1 MHPTKESSI
10 LDEPKTEPRGGL
22 RAALARLRPSGQ
34 TIPRGIEEVVRVVR
48 SNHPKADVR
57 PIVKAFEVSFAVHQ
71 GQLRKSGEP
80 FISHPVGVALIL
92 AELGM
97 DPVTLTAAL
106 LHDTVEDTDLE
117 LGELHREFGE
127 EVAALIDGLTKI
139 EKIGFRSV
147 QQRKA
152 ENLRKMIVAM
162 ARDPRVLIIKFAD
175 RLHNLQTIGALDPAQ
190 QELTATETLEIYA
203 PLAYR
208 LGMQAVKADLEDLSF
223 KILYPKVYEEIEQ
236 MVLTRQPA
244 REEYLQTVV
253 ALIENKLRE
262 SRIKGEVSGRPKH
275 YYSIYEKMVADGR
288 EFDEIFDLV
297 GVRIIVESLR
307 ECYGVLGA
315 IHASWKPVPGRFKDY
330 IAMPKFN
337 LYQSLHTTVVGPEG
351 KPLEIQIRTGEMHLI
366 AQWGVASHWQ
376 YKQGG
381 RSQVS
386 DEHAAWMTRMLEMQ
400 QTEDDA
406 EFLEGLRLDLFSDD
420 VFVFTPKGEVI
431 EMSKGAT
438 PIDFAY
444 AIHTEV
450 GHNCVGAKV
459 DGRLAPLNHELVSG
473 ETVEIIASKSSR
485 PSRDWLDIVVTP
497 RARTKIRQWF
507 TKEHR
512 DEAISEGRESLIKA
526 FRRAKL
532 PVQKLMA
539 EGIAEQL
546 AVLFH
551 YHDAEAL
558 YVAVGEGRISALTL
572 VRRHLRETQDES
584 EPETPIALASIRTKQ
599 LPTQGVL
606 VEGDSGVL
614 VKLARCC
621 MPVPTDPIMGFVT
634 KGRGVSVHRSDCS
647 NAKVLSELGERLM
660 EVSWAPNA
668 AGIYPVSIQ
677 VESLDRPKLLRDVT
691 TAISDLGLNISQVTS
706 HLESGMAL
714 LRFTLEVTNPS
725 QLHLILNTVRKVEG
739 VFDVHRLTP
748 NSR

>member
-1 MHPTKESSI
+1 M
-10 LDEPKTEPRGGL
+10 
-22 RAALARLRPSGQ
+22 
-34 TIPRGIEEVVRVVR
+34 R

-57 PIVKAFEVSFAVHQ
+57 PIVKAFEVAFAVHQ

-80 FISHPVGVALIL
+80 FISHPVGVAIIL

-97 DPVTLTAAL
+97 DPVTTTAAL

-117 LGELHREFGE
+117 LGDLRREFGD

-139 EKIGFRSV
+139 EKIGFRSA

-162 ARDPRVLIIKFAD
+162 AKDPRVLIIKLAD
-175 RLHNLQTIGALDPAQ
+175 RLHNLRTIGALDSAR

-208 LGMQAVKADLEDLSF
+208 LGMQAVKAELEDLSF
-223 KILYPKVYEEIEQ
+223 KTLYPKVYEEIEQ
-236 MVLTRQPA
+236 MVLLRQPE
-244 REEYLQTVV
+244 RETYLSKTV
-253 ALIENKLRE
+253 ALIEERLRGA
-262 SRIKGEVSGRPKH
+262 RIKGKVSGRPKH

-297 GVRIIVESLR
+297 GVRIIVQSLR
-307 ECYGVLGA
+307 ECYGALGA
-315 IHASWKPVPGRFKDY
+315 IHASWRPVPGRFKDY

-337 LYQSLHTTVVGPEG
+337 LYQSLHTTVVGPDG
-351 KPLEIQIRTGEMHLI
+351 KPLEIQIRTQEMHLV

-381 RSQVS
+381 RSQIS
-386 DEHAAWMTRMLEMQ
+386 DEHAAWMARMLEMQ
-400 QTEDDA
+400 QNDDDA
-406 EFLEGLRLDLFSDD
+406 EFLEGLRLDLFTDD

-444 AIHTEV
+444 AIHTEI
-450 GHNCVGAKV
+450 GQACVGAKV
-459 DGRLAPLNHELVSG
+459 DGRLAPLDHELVSG
-473 ETVEIIASKSSR
+473 ETVEIIVSKSSR

-512 DEAISEGRESLIKA
+512 EEAIAEGRESLVKA

-539 EGIAEQL
+539 EGVVDEL
-546 AVLFH
+546 ASSLRYQDV
-551 YHDAEAL
+551 EAL
-558 YVAVGEGRISALTL
+558 YVAVGEGRISAQTV
-572 VRRHLRETQDES
+572 VRKHLKATEIDL
-584 EPETPIALASIRTKQ
+584 EPEGPPVPTSVRTKQ
-599 LPTQGVL
+599 SPAQGVL
-606 VEGDSGVL
+606 VEGDAGVL
-614 VKLARCC
+614 VRLARCC
-621 MPVPTDPIMGFVT
+621 MPVPADPITGFIT
-634 KGRGVSVHRSDCS
+634 KGRGVSVHRTDCG
-647 NAKVLSELGERLM
+647 NAKVLGEQGERMM
-660 EVSWAPNA
+660 EVSWSPNA

-677 VESLDRPKLLRDVT
+677 VESLDRPKLLRDLT
-691 TAISDLGLNISQVTS
+691 TAISDLGLNITQVTT

-739 VFDVHRLTP
+739 VFDAHRLTP
-748 NSR
+748 DSR